1 MVTCYFD
8 LRGSCLL
15 GASKVPRTASVPPC
29 VRLLDPGDDQVA
41 RAHDLE
47 LVRRGEV
54 QELAVL
60 DPPERSL
67 GDQHLVE
74 IYSELIPD
82 HRLGV
87 ALWGRTPK
95 DNIVTDRGCGLH
107 RAHQEVA
114 LDVCKEYIQ

>member
-15 GASKVPRTASVPPC
+15 GASKVPRAASVPPC

-41 RAHDLE
+41 WAHDLE

-60 DPPERSL
+60 DPPEKGV

-74 IYSELIPD
+74 IYSELTPD

-87 ALWGRTPK
+87 ALWGRTSK
-95 DNIVTDRGCGLH
+95 DNIVTNRGCGLH

>member
-15 GASKVPRTASVPPC
+15 GASKVPRTTSVPPC

-41 RAHDLE
+41 CANDLE

-74 IYSELIPD
+74 ICSELIPD

-95 DNIVTDRGCGLH
+95 YNIVTDRGCGLH

-114 LDVCKEYIQ
+114 LDVCK

>member
-15 GASKVPRTASVPPC
+15 GASKVPRAASVPPC

-41 RAHDLE
+41 WAHDLE

-67 GDQHLVE
+67 TFLE
-74 IYSELIPD
+74 IYSELTPD

-87 ALWGRTPK
+87 ALWGRTAK
-95 DNIVTDRGCGLH
+95 DHIVTNRGCGLH